1 MLCRRGLQT
10 PTIFKTKIAYFATLL
25 QTGDTAFC
33 PRFVLLS
40 TDTELTNASH

>member
-10 PTIFKTKIAYFATLL
+10 PTIFKTKIAYFGSLL
-25 QTGDTAFC
+25 KTVDTAFC

-40 TDTELTNASH
+40 TDTELTNVSH

>member
-25 QTGDTAFC
+25 KTGDTAFC

-40 TDTELTNASH
+40 TDTELTNVSH